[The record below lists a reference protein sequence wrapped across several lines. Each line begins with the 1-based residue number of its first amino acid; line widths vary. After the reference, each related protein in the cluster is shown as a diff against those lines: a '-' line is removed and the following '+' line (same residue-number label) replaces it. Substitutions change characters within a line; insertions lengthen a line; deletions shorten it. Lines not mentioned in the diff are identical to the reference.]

1 MNTIPASSN
10 AWRTASMLWGR
21 GFLTP
26 FSKSLIV
33 ISLRLAFAPSRT
45 RDQFSR
51 DRAAL
56 NSSAESYL
64 RLFMST
70 QHSIWLRCSP

>member
-1 MNTIPASSN
+1 MA
-10 AWRTASMLWGR
+10 AMLWGR

-33 ISLRLAFAPSRT
+33 ISLRLAFAASRT
-45 RDQFSR
+45 LDQFSR

-56 NSSAESYL
+56 N
-64 RLFMST
+64 
-70 QHSIWLRCSP
+70 